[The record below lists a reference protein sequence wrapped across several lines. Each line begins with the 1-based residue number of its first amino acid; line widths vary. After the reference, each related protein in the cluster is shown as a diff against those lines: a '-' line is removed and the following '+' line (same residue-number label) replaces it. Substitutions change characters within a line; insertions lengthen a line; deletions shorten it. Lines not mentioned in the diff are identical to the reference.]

1 MEECFASGVRQV
13 VIADIAA
20 LSTVH
25 VSRVLHALQAA
36 RLITLN
42 RGAAAVPQPAP
53 LIAFAGFDLA
63 TCTSRSRRAV
73 ETGAQRRGYDAT
85 RFPGPDRTGI
95 SATRREPDPTCS
107 ESARD
112 SLSAR
117 RRAPARHPRRQELSH
132 DLASIMVAVDL
143 GAEARDRVRL
153 AGHLADDFRAR
164 LIGVAAEEA
173 SYAVPPI
180 GPVPA
185 SAYALAAN
193 SELILNDLKRAH
205 AVFEEAVGT
214 RSRVEWHSNLDFP
227 LPFLIGQAAAA
238 DLVVVGRKPASGP
251 LLCSV
256 DPGDL
261 VMHLGRPVLVV
272 PPGLDHLDVRRVAV
286 GWKNTREARRAVRD
300 ALPFLTRA
308 FSRRRGLDRRRRER
322 GRHGRRRR
330 VPAGP

>member
-1 MEECFASGVRQV
+1 M
-13 VIADIAA
+13 
-20 LSTVH
+20 T
-25 VSRVLHALQAA
+25 
-36 RLITLN
+36 
-42 RGAAAVPQPAP
+42 
-53 LIAFAGFDLA
+53 
-63 TCTSRSRRAV
+63 
-73 ETGAQRRGYDAT
+73 Y
-85 RFPGPDRTGI
+85 
-95 SATRREPDPTCS
+95 
-107 ESARD
+107 
-112 SLSAR
+112 
-117 RRAPARHPRRQELSH
+117 
-132 DLASIMVAVDL
+132 ASIMVAVDL

-205 AVFEEAVGT
+205 AVFEEAAGT
-214 RSRVEWHSNLDFP
+214 RSRVEWRSNLDFP

-308 FSRRRGLDRRRRER
+308 SRVVVVSIDDGESADDTADVVGFLQAHDIEATAIRKETGGSATSLALVDAAAEQAADLIVT
-322 GRHGRRRR
+322 GAYGHGRLREWVFGGVTRDLL
-330 VPAGP
+330 AGAPVCCLMSH